1 MIIKEKSIKS
11 YVALERTLRYIL
23 LKDSQGKESFV
34 FKRFIKGDRGYET
47 QLEQVKGDTEATTIV
62 MENRLL
68 NMQKQFRENDEQRLR
83 KRKGETKFYH
93 CILSFSKLDSL
104 SSEELRMVAKTY
116 AKMRF
121 PKSIVVATNHTD
133 TGHQHVHFL
142 GSNVEYG
149 VHTTRYL
156 TKAEFKNIKHKME
169 LWQEKVL
176 KLEHSRV
183 DHLKKKT
190 QPLLRMQNTNST

>member
-11 YVALERTLRYIL
+11 YIALERTLRYIL
-23 LKDSQGKESFV
+23 LKDAQGKKSFV
-34 FKRFIKGDRGYET
+34 FKRFIKGDRGYEM
-47 QLEQVKGDTEATTIV
+47 QLEQVKGDTEATSIV

-68 NMQKQFRENDEQRLR
+68 NMQKQFRENDKQRIR

-169 LWQEKVL
+169 LWQEKEL
-176 KLEHSRV
+176 KLKHSRV
-183 DHLKKKT
+183 DHLKKKI
-190 QPLLRMQNTNST
+190 QPFLRMQNTNSI